1 MKEEAQKR
9 ATFKP
14 MLMAREVVAAD
25 PGASRKTILKRA
37 KALVMTLDAETRL
50 DHAKSL
56 SKQGQIHHLVPIDAI
71 DATTLWADMVPRLP
85 SECMKFVLNAVQDTL
100 PHNANLAVW
109 RSGAG
114 ISSQCKLC
122 GKRQTQLHVLN
133 HCQKALELRR
143 FNERHNNV
151 LNRIM

>member
-1 MKEEAQKR
+1 MLQEAAQKR

-14 MLMAREVVAAD
+14 MLMGEVVAAD
-25 PGASRKTILKRA
+25 TGAGRKTILKRA

-56 SKQGQIHHLVPIDAI
+56 SKQGQSHHLVPI
-71 DATTLWADMVPRLP
+71 DATTLWADMVPKLP
-85 SECMKFVLNAVQDTL
+85 PECMKFVLNAVQDTL

-122 GKRQTQLHVLN
+122 GKRQT
-133 HCQKALELRR
+133 
-143 FNERHNNV
+143 
-151 LNRIM
+151 